1 MTRLRPHP
9 LLLALL
15 LVTGGAALAG
25 CEVERAGGERDEAA
39 ETGAEVDASGM
50 DEREVAGEEGD
61 SRIVVE
67 GERIEEGAERAGQR
81 VEEGARRAGDN
92 LEEGARQVGEA
103 LDRGAR
109 ELGRRARP
117 VLDDAAITAKVKARL
132 TADPEVNPLHIDVDT
147 IEGRVTLNGIV
158 TSRAHSDEAEKLA
171 RSTEG
176 VVEVVNLL
184 RVRGEAAPVDG
195 PAPGGPPPPSQ

>member
-1 MTRLRPHP
+1 MTRLRPQT
-9 LLLALL
+9 LLLALW
-15 LVTGGAALAG
+15 LVAGGATLAG

-50 DEREVAGEEGD
+50 DEREVAGEEGET
-61 SRIVVE
+61 RVVLE
-67 GERIEEGAERAGQR
+67 GERIEEGAERAGER
-81 VEEGARRAGDN
+81 VEEGARRAGEN

-109 ELGRRARP
+109 ELGRRAKP

-132 TADPEVNPLHIDVDT
+132 TADPDVNPLHVDVDT

-158 TSRAHSDEAEKLA
+158 ATRAQRDEAEKLA
-171 RSTEG
+171 RGTEG

-184 RVRGEAAPVDG
+184 RVRGEAPPIDA
-195 PAPGGPPPPSQ
+195 PAPGGPSPPSE